1 MHGTIEMK
9 PAKKI
14 APLHASDFPPISFA
28 GPQWF
33 VVITNPSC
41 ENRAQMGLEAAGY
54 RTFMPKIRR
63 WVSHAR
69 VKKAVERPLL
79 ARYLFAEVDYPRQS
93 FADIR
98 LVNGVECM
106 IAHNGV
112 PCTVPRRFIEDFL
125 RRYMTGEWDFVEQEE
140 LPVGARVRIVEGAHD
155 ELLATITGIKGS
167 QVVVK
172 FLDSTKST
180 SILKV
185 SVRAA

>member
-1 MHGTIEMK
+1 MNAK

-41 ENRAQMGLEAAGY
+41 ENRAQMGIEAAGY
-54 RTFMPKIRR
+54 RTFMPKLRR
-63 WVSHAR
+63 WVNHAR

-79 ARYLFAEVDYPRQS
+79 ARYLFVEVDYPRQS

-106 IAHNGV
+106 LAHGGV

-140 LPVGARVRIVEGAHD
+140 LPIGARVRIVEARTTSYWPRSRTSR
-155 ELLATITGIKGS
+155 A
-167 QVVVK
+167 
-172 FLDSTKST
+172 TKSWSSSWT
-180 SILKV
+180 APKAPRYS
-185 SVRAA
+185 R